1 MNRRIRT
8 ALVAVGA
15 IVTLVF
21 TSAALAANTGSVSV
35 WHTPQTL
42 ANSASATIHVNVPQ
56 TTDPIAAVNIYSG
69 TGYTINTTQA
79 ANAQVG
85 TVEATAFSR
94 DNNLTLPLSGTV
106 VTSDATAA
114 VNKAGSAACAGV
126 AQSQAVWIMNLSVA
140 GNTLAIPVYVNA
152 TAGPEQTLGGYKLS
166 ICLPPPD
173 VPVGTPGR
181 AFQGAQ
187 LLDAKLTLNNVFTTP
202 TGSGLIKWET
212 LFTPYNP
219 GIGTVNKAG
228 TFEARAF
235 VPLPITLG
243 VQVKYT
249 NKKAR
254 TYVVSGT
261 ATEGGAPV
269 SGLTLS
275 VLRGLTAKKLVKVG
289 SATSSSTGGYSS
301 AGKLKTKATNFFQ
314 VSGSVVERDYTATG
328 CASPLTPFA
337 PAGCVHATLSPWSAK
352 SVVVKLNK

>member
-1 MNRRIRT
+1 MNKRIRT
-8 ALVAVGA
+8 ALVAVSA
-15 IVTLVF
+15 IATLSF
-21 TSAALAANTGSVSV
+21 ASAALAANTGSVSV

-42 ANSASATIHVNVPQ
+42 ANSASTTIHVNVPE
-56 TTDPIAAVNIYSG
+56 TTNPIAVVNIYSG
-69 TGYTINTTQA
+69 TGYTLNTSQA
-79 ANAQVG
+79 ANTQIG
-85 TVEATAFSR
+85 TVEATALSR
-94 DNNLTLPLSGTV
+94 DNNLTLPLSGNV
-106 VTSDATAA
+106 VTSDAAA
-114 VNKAGSAACAGV
+114 AANKAGSAQCARV
-126 AQSQAVWIMNLSVA
+126 AQSLAVWIMNLSVA
-140 GNTLAIPVYVNA
+140 GNTLAIPVYVNP

-202 TGSGLIKWET
+202 TGGGLIKWET

-219 GIGTVNKAG
+219 GVGTVNVAG

-235 VPLPITLG
+235 VPLPIILG
-243 VQVKYT
+243 VQVKYK

-254 TYVVSGT
+254 TYVVSGK

-275 VLRGLTAKKLVKVG
+275 VLRGLTAKKLTRIG
-289 SATSSSTGGYSS
+289 SAKTSATGGYSLG
-301 AGKLKTKATNFFQ
+301 GKLAKKSTNFFQ
-314 VSGSVVERDYTATG
+314 VSGSVGERDYTATG

-352 SVVVKLNK
+352 SVVVKLNR

>member
-1 MNRRIRT
+1 MNKRIRT
-8 ALVAVGA
+8 ALVAVSA
-15 IVTLVF
+15 IATLSF
-21 TSAALAANTGSVSV
+21 ASAALAANTGSVSV

-42 ANSASATIHVNVPQ
+42 ANSASTTIHVNVPE
-56 TTDPIAAVNIYSG
+56 TTNPIAAVNIYSG
-69 TGYTINTTQA
+69 TGYTINTSQA
-79 ANAQVG
+79 ANTQIG
-85 TVEATAFSR
+85 TVEATALSR

-106 VTSDATAA
+106 VTSDATTAA
-114 VNKAGSAACAGV
+114 NKTGSAQCTGV
-126 AQSQAVWIMNLSVA
+126 PQSQAVWIMNLSVA
-140 GNTLAIPVYVNA
+140 GNTLAVPVYVNP

-173 VPVGTPGR
+173 VPIGTPGR

-187 LLDAKLTLNNVFTTP
+187 LLDAKLTLTNVFTTP
-202 TGSGLIKWET
+202 NAGGLIKWET

-219 GIGTVNKAG
+219 GIGTPNKAG

-235 VPLPITLG
+235 VPLPIILG
-243 VQVKYT
+243 ISVKYK

-254 TYVVSGT
+254 TYTVSGK
-261 ATEGGAPV
+261 AMEGGAPV

-275 VLRGLTAKKLVKVG
+275 VLRGLTAKKLARVG
-289 SATSSSTGGYSS
+289 SAKTSATGGYSIG
-301 AGKLKTKATNFFQ
+301 GKLAKKATTFFQ
-314 VSGSVVERDYTATG
+314 VSGSVGERDYTSTG